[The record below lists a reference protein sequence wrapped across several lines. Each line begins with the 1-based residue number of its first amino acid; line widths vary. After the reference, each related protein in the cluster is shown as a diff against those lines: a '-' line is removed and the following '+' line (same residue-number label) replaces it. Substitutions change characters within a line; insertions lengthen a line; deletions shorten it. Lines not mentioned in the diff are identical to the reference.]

1 MGRRGKRT
9 IRKSEDLPGRMYHI
23 IEDRSYDKDLRIAWD
38 IPDRFFHWSGIFF
51 RDRSKEQEPR
61 VRPALFISLLA
72 VVLVTAIVIVTG
84 MGFLK
89 ISPTEVLQV
98 LLSRVTGRA
107 LPDTFNTVFPLV
119 IMDVRLPRILTSA
132 IVGGGLAVAG
142 GVFQAI
148 LLNPLADPYTLGISS
163 GAAFGAS
170 MVLVLTIFGISLP
183 VWVSVPLFAFLGA
196 LATLFAVF
204 ALASP
209 HDNYSSNT
217 LILSGVIV
225 ASILSAGIGF
235 IKYLADEKVGIIIF
249 WLMGS
254 FVGKSWADV
263 ILTLSFTLPGVL
275 VILYFTR
282 DLNIMALGARTA
294 ESLGVETG
302 KTRKILLIWASL
314 ITAIC
319 VSVSGIIGFVGLI
332 VPHLLRLILG
342 PDTRILIPACFF
354 GGAILLLLADTITRA
369 ILPSELPIGIL
380 TSLIGGPFFCYI
392 FRKRQ
397 GGIR

>member
-1 MGRRGKRT
+1 MK
-9 IRKSEDLPGRMYHI
+9 
-23 IEDRSYDKDLRIAWD
+23 A
-38 IPDRFFHWSGIFF
+38 
-51 RDRSKEQEPR
+51 
-61 VRPALFISLLA
+61 RPSLILFLLTVILA
-72 VVLVTAIVIVTG
+72 TAIVIATG

-89 ISPTEVLQV
+89 ISPMEVLQV
-98 LLSRVTGRA
+98 LLARITGNV
-107 LPDTFNTVFPLV
+107 LPDTINTVFPLV

-170 MVLVLTIFGISLP
+170 MVLILTLFGITVP
-183 VWVSVPLFAFLGA
+183 TFVSVPLFAFLGA
-196 LATLFAVF
+196 MGTLFVVF

-209 HDNYSSNT
+209 QNRFSSNT

-254 FVGKSWADV
+254 FVGKTWVDM
-263 ILTLSFTLPGVL
+263 ILTLSFTLPGL
-275 VILYFTR
+275 FVILYFAR
-282 DLNIMALGARTA
+282 DLNIMALGERTA
-294 ESLGVETG
+294 ETLGIETG
-302 KTRKILLIWASL
+302 KTRKILLVWASL

-332 VPHLLRLILG
+332 VPHLLRLLLG
-342 PDTRILIPACFF
+342 PDNRILLPACFL
-354 GGAILLLLADTITRA
+354 GGAILLLCADTITRA
-369 ILPSELPIGIL
+369 VLPSELPIGIL

-392 FRKRQ
+392 FRRRQ
-397 GGIR
+397 RGQR

>member
-1 MGRRGKRT
+1 
-9 IRKSEDLPGRMYHI
+9 L
-23 IEDRSYDKDLRIAWD
+23 RSSLVISTLASVLIA
-38 IPDRFFHWSGIFF
+38 
-51 RDRSKEQEPR
+51 
-61 VRPALFISLLA
+61 
-72 VVLVTAIVIVTG
+72 TIVIATG

-89 ISPTEVLQV
+89 ISPIEVLQV
-98 LLSRVTGRA
+98 LSAKITGSS
-107 LPDTFNTVFPLV
+107 LPASMNPVYGLV

-170 MVLVLTIFGISLP
+170 MVLLLTLIGISIP
-183 VWVSVPLFAFLGA
+183 AWISVPLFAFLGA
-196 LATLFAVF
+196 IGTLFAVF
-204 ALASP
+204 SLASP
-209 HDNYSSNT
+209 NSRLSSNT

-225 ASILSAGIGF
+225 ASILAAGIGF
-235 IKYLADEKVGIIIF
+235 IKYLADEKVGVIIF

-254 FVGKSWADV
+254 FVGKSWTDV
-263 ILTLSFTLPGVL
+263 VLTLSFTIPGLL
-275 VILYFTR
+275 VILYFSR
-282 DLNIMALGARTA
+282 DLNIMALGERTA
-294 ESLGVETG
+294 ETLGIDTV
-302 KTRKILLIWASL
+302 KTRRLLLIWASL

-319 VSVSGIIGFVGLI
+319 VSVSGIIGFIGLI
-332 VPHLLRLILG
+332 VPHLLRHLLG
-342 PDTRILIPACFF
+342 PDNRILLPACFF

-392 FRKRQ
+392 FKKRQ
-397 GGIR
+397 QGAR

>member
-1 MGRRGKRT
+1 M
-9 IRKSEDLPGRMYHI
+9 
-23 IEDRSYDKDLRIAWD
+23 
-38 IPDRFFHWSGIFF
+38 
-51 RDRSKEQEPR
+51 
-61 VRPALFISLLA
+61 RPTLFISLLA
-72 VVLVTAIVIVTG
+72 IVLATAIVIATG

-89 ISPTEVLQV
+89 ISPTEVVQV
-98 LLSRVTGRA
+98 LLARISGRA
-107 LPDTFNTVFPLV
+107 LPEGINTVFPLV

-132 IVGGGLAVAG
+132 IVGGGLAVSG

-170 MVLVLTIFGISLP
+170 MVLILTIFGITVP
-183 VWVSVPLFAFLGA
+183 AWVSVPLFSFLGA
-196 LATLFAVF
+196 LGTLFAVF

-209 HDNYSSNT
+209 RDNYSSNT

-254 FVGKSWADV
+254 FVGKSWTDV
-263 ILTLSFTLPGVL
+263 TLTLSFTLPGVL

-294 ESLGVETG
+294 ASLGVETG
-302 KTRKILLIWASL
+302 KTRKILLVWASL

-332 VPHLLRLILG
+332 VPHLLRLLLG
-342 PDTRILIPACFF
+342 PDNRILIPACFF
-354 GGAILLLLADTITRA
+354 GGAILLLSADTVTRA

-392 FRKRQ
+392 FRRRQ
-397 GGIR
+397 GGVQ

>member
-1 MGRRGKRT
+1 M
-9 IRKSEDLPGRMYHI
+9 
-23 IEDRSYDKDLRIAWD
+23 
-38 IPDRFFHWSGIFF
+38 
-51 RDRSKEQEPR
+51 
-61 VRPALFISLLA
+61 RPTLFISLLA
-72 VVLVTAIVIVTG
+72 IVLATAIVIATG

-89 ISPTEVLQV
+89 ISPTEVVQV
-98 LLSRVTGRA
+98 LLARISGRA
-107 LPDTFNTVFPLV
+107 LPEGINTVFPLV

-132 IVGGGLAVAG
+132 IVGGGLAVSG

-170 MVLVLTIFGISLP
+170 MVLILTIFGITVP
-183 VWVSVPLFAFLGA
+183 VWVSVPLFSFLGA
-196 LATLFAVF
+196 LGTLFAVF

-209 HDNYSSNT
+209 RDNYSSNT

-254 FVGKSWADV
+254 FVGKSWTDV
-263 ILTLSFTLPGVL
+263 TLTLSFTLPGVL

-294 ESLGVETG
+294 ESLGIETG
-302 KTRKILLIWASL
+302 KTRKILLVWASL

-332 VPHLLRLILG
+332 VPHLLRLLLG
-342 PDTRILIPACFF
+342 PDNRILIPACFF
-354 GGAILLLLADTITRA
+354 GGAILLLSADTVTRA

-392 FRKRQ
+392 FRRRQ
-397 GGIR
+397 GGVQ